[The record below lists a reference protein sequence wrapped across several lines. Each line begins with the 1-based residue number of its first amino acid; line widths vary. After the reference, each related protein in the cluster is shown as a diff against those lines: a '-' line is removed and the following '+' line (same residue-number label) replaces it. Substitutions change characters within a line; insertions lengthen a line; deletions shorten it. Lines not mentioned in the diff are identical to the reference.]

1 METGQKNSVGEKL
14 GRKLLAGLAKLLL
27 FPAALERGLRY
38 FGTSIWEDAER
49 ADMRGSLRWLAQNW
63 ARVGAWWLTIGL
75 ILSLVLAGMC
85 VVMGKS
91 PELVFVKMWGWGT
104 ELVGFGT
111 LGALG
116 VSRLIALLTLPL
128 TLPLALLVFGLG
140 LFAGMVVIAFGPVAA
155 VVVGGFAVLFG
166 LAFLKRLGVW
176 LGKFIVLIIAKGDE
190 RESWMLRARTA
201 LGLHG
206 GSALSTEGLPVMLA
220 GDEFARYESNNR
232 LSVKGASLFLGFV
245 EGREFHYKTEKHV
258 LIVASTRSGKGR
270 DLIVPNLLAY
280 PHSAFVLDPKGENCR
295 KTGERREQRGST
307 IAAFDVEN
315 LTGRP
320 SARFN
325 PIAAMLKGD
334 MVTRADYLAEALVV
348 GPDDHWHNS
357 ARGLI
362 RMLALHICTA
372 PEGLLG
378 GRERDLLTLREL
390 LTGLLDVTVKDY
402 MPQNEAIDGLIARL
416 AESFAGTPDNERG
429 SIVSTAVQATR
440 WLDNPVLAAL
450 FKAGPE
456 CIDFE
461 ALRDETKS
469 LSIFVCLP
477 AMVFGTYPQIARL
490 LTTFALD
497 TMMRKETGRRRPVM
511 FILDELA
518 QLERLPIVERA
529 FTLGAG
535 YGVQVWAVFQS
546 VEQVRKLYALDSL
559 YGSSGFRGFF
569 KLEDPE
575 SCEFASKCAS
585 GLYSP
590 SAVRHMPEFGMLT
603 LLDGANPLYVERLG
617 AAMARRSAAQ
627 ASERAEQAA
636 QRQAA

>member
-1 METGQKNSVGEKL
+1 MQTNQESSIGEQSGSNL
-14 GRKLLAGLAKLLL
+14 RGGLLAFPALLERLLL
-27 FPAALERGLRY
+27 EIGK
-38 FGTSIWEDAER
+38 SIWESAAR
-49 ADMRGSLRWLAQNW
+49 ADLRGSLRWLARNW
-63 ARVGAWWLTIGL
+63 ARVGAWWLIVGL
-75 ILSLVLAGMC
+75 ILTGLLAFASLVMWKNPQA
-85 VVMGKS
+85 VVSKLWLWGAEITGYGTMGAMGLS
-91 PELVFVKMWGWGT
+91 WLMFLV
-104 ELVGFGT
+104 T
-111 LGALG
+111 LP
-116 VSRLIALLTLPL
+116 ITLPL
-128 TLPLALLVFGLG
+128 GLLVFLVGL
-140 LFAGMVVIAFGPVAA
+140 AAVMAVIIFGPVMT
-155 VVVGGFAVLFG
+155 VMGLGFSVLLFFG
-166 LAFLKRLGVW
+166 FSKRIGVW
-176 LGKFIVLIIAKGDE
+176 LGEFIVGTIGKADE
-190 RESWMLRARTA
+190 GEGWMMRARAA

-206 GSALSTEGLPVMLA
+206 GSAVNVEGNPVMLA
-220 GDEFARYESNNR
+220 GDELARFEKANR
-232 LSVKGASLFLGFV
+232 QTTKGASLFLGYV
-245 EGREFHYKTEKHV
+245 NGREFHYKTEKHAM
-258 LIVASTRSGKGR
+258 IVASTRSGKGR
-270 DLIVPNLLAY
+270 DLLVPNLMMYA
-280 PHSAFVLDPKGENCR
+280 HSVFVLDPKGENCR
-295 KTGERREQRGST
+295 KTAECREGRGGR

-348 GPDDHWHNS
+348 GKDDHWNNS
-357 ARGLI
+357 ARSLI
-362 RMLALHICTA
+362 RLLALHICTA
-372 PEGLLG
+372 PEEMLG
-378 GRERDLLTLREL
+378 GRARDLVTLREL
-390 LTGLLDVTVKDY
+390 LTGLLDVTVKDV

-416 AESFAGTPDNERG
+416 AESFASIPDNERG
-429 SIVSTAVQATR
+429 SIVSTATQATR
-440 WLDNPVLAAL
+440 WLDNPALAAL
-450 FKAGPE
+450 FRAGPD

-477 AMVFGTYPQIARL
+477 AMVFATYPQIARL

-617 AAMARRSAAQ
+617 ARLAKQ
-627 ASERAEQAA
+627 ASERKAA
-636 QRQAA
+636 

>member
-1 METGQKNSVGEKL
+1 M
-14 GRKLLAGLAKLLL
+14 
-27 FPAALERGLRY
+27 
-38 FGTSIWEDAER
+38 
-49 ADMRGSLRWLAQNW
+49 
-63 ARVGAWWLTIGL
+63 
-75 ILSLVLAGMC
+75 
-85 VVMGKS
+85 
-91 PELVFVKMWGWGT
+91 
-104 ELVGFGT
+104 
-111 LGALG
+111 
-116 VSRLIALLTLPL
+116 
-128 TLPLALLVFGLG
+128 
-140 LFAGMVVIAFGPVAA
+140 
-155 VVVGGFAVLFG
+155 
-166 LAFLKRLGVW
+166 
-176 LGKFIVLIIAKGDE
+176 
-190 RESWMLRARTA
+190 
-201 LGLHG
+201 
-206 GSALSTEGLPVMLA
+206 
-220 GDEFARYESNNR
+220 
-232 LSVKGASLFLGFV
+232 
-245 EGREFHYKTEKHV
+245 GREFHYKTEKHV
-258 LIVASTRSGKGR
+258 DDCRLHPLRQGPGFACPEPA
-270 DLIVPNLLAY
+270 DAY

-295 KTGERREQRGST
+295 KTAECREGRGGR

-348 GPDDHWHNS
+348 GKDDHWNNS
-357 ARGLI
+357 ARSLI

-372 PEGLLG
+372 PEDMLG
-378 GRERDLLTLREL
+378 GRARDLVTLREL

-402 MPQNEAIDGLIARL
+402 MPQNGAIDGLIARL
-416 AESFAGTPDNERG
+416 AESFASIPDNERG
-429 SIVSTAVQATR
+429 SIVSTATQATR
-440 WLDNPVLAAL
+440 WLDNPALAAL
-450 FKAGPE
+450 FKAGE
-456 CIDFE
+456 DCIDFE

-477 AMVFGTYPQIARL
+477 AMVFATYPQIARL

-590 SAVRHMPEFGMLT
+590 AAVRHMPEFGMLT

-617 AAMARRSAAQ
+617 ARLAKQ
-627 ASERAEQAA
+627 ASERKAA
-636 QRQAA
+636 

>member
-1 METGQKNSVGEKL
+1 MQTTQEDSLGEQSGSNL
-14 GRKLLAGLAKLLL
+14 RGGLLA
-27 FPAALERGLRY
+27 FPALLEAGLRK
-38 FGTSIWEDAER
+38 FGKSIWESAER
-49 ADMRGSLRWLAQNW
+49 ADLRGSLRWLAQNW
-63 ARVGAWWLTIGL
+63 ARVGAWWLIVGL
-75 ILSLVLAGMC
+75 VLTGLLAFASLV
-85 VVMGKS
+85 
-91 PELVFVKMWGWGT
+91 MWKNPQAVISKLWVWGSEIT
-104 ELVGFGT
+104 GYGT
-111 LGALG
+111 LGAMGLSWL
-116 VSRLIALLTLPL
+116 VALVTLPITLPL
-128 TLPLALLVFGLG
+128 GLLVFLVGL
-140 LFAGMVVIAFGPVAA
+140 AAAMAAIIFGPVMT
-155 VVVGGFAVLFG
+155 VMGLGFALLFS
-166 LAFLKRLGVW
+166 LAFVKRLGVW
-176 LGKFIVLIIAKGDE
+176 FGEFIVKAIHKSDYE
-190 RESWMLRARTA
+190 KSWMRQARYA

-206 GSALSTEGLPVMLA
+206 GSAMGIEGNPVMLA
-220 GDEFARYESNNR
+220 GEELARFEKANR
-232 LSVKGASLFLGFV
+232 QTTKGASLFLGYV
-245 EGREFHYKTEKHV
+245 NGREFHYKTEKHAM
-258 LIVASTRSGKGR
+258 IVASTRSGKGR
-270 DLIVPNLLAY
+270 DLLVPNLMMY
-280 PHSAFVLDPKGENCR
+280 PHSVFVLDPKGENCR
-295 KTGERREQRGST
+295 KTAECREGRGGR

-325 PIAAMLKGD
+325 PIAAMQKGD

-348 GPDDHWHNS
+348 GKDDHWNNS
-357 ARGLI
+357 ARSLI

-372 PEGLLG
+372 SEELLG
-378 GRERDLLTLREL
+378 GRARDLITLRAL

-402 MPQNEAIDGLIARL
+402 MPQNDAIDGLVARL
-416 AESFAGTPDNERG
+416 AESFASIPDNERG
-429 SIVSTAVQATR
+429 SIVSTATQATR
-440 WLDNPVLAAL
+440 WLDNPALAAL
-450 FKAGPE
+450 FRAGPD

-477 AMVFGTYPQIARL
+477 AMVFATYPQIARL

-590 SAVRHMPEFGMLT
+590 TAVRHMPEFGMLT

-617 AAMARRSAAQ
+617 ARLAQQ
-627 ASERAEQAA
+627 ASERKAA
-636 QRQAA
+636 